1 MIIIKTIIIV
11 ATRTKLVMLA
21 SLIFSCT
28 LGTFYTALETLNRER
43 ERQVMKI
50 LHTNTIPQITEAECR
65 KFYKTLNHGLFRNMY

>member
-43 ERQVMKI
+43 ETGNENSSHK
-50 LHTNTIPQITEAECR
+50 HHSTD
-65 KFYKTLNHGLFRNMY
+65 Y